1 MIYIV
6 LIGVLVF
13 LVIFAEIASRVG
25 LIGALIITVALVLL
39 VVFFLGPMLEG
50 TVIERTVDNH
60 IYVAYNWLI
69 AHGYLDPTRVY
80 PRVHP

>member
-1 MIYIV
+1 MIYVV
-6 LIGVLVF
+6 LIGVAIF
-13 LVIFAEIASRVG
+13 LVIFLKIAEKAG
-25 LIGALIITVALVLL
+25 LIGALIITVACVLF

-60 IYVAYNWLI
+60 IYAVYDWLI